1 MATQIIESMFIPARV
16 RGERQASLP
25 ESSQSRSTG
34 CGRLLPVGCFASSAV
49 CGPIPGLA
57 TADLAAGKRSFNLQ
71 HEWPLADGKAGWKGR
86 SMEGLG
92 TAPKMIEIFWF
103 SIEFNDA
110 VEIVEGR
117 WRLASHHA
125 LMHVQKML
133 QAFRSI

>member
-1 MATQIIESMFIPARV
+1 
-16 RGERQASLP
+16 
-25 ESSQSRSTG
+25 
-34 CGRLLPVGCFASSAV
+34 LLPVGCFASSAA

-92 TAPKMIEIFWF
+92 TAPKMIEIFRF

-125 LMHVQKML
+125 LMHVQQML